1 VKEKEIIAGFKSQ
14 ARWWREALSAMVS
27 ANSEYPAHALYWKN
41 RIQDLN
47 RIESLVRDRDQEL
60 AQISTAAARAVLLPG
75 DKLYVERCGGI
86 KSTVKFLRWDK
97 DWIVTPTLSDV
108 HARHI
113 IKVNGKPHR
122 F

>member
-1 VKEKEIIAGFKSQ
+1 MKEKEIITGFKSQ
-14 ARWWREALSAMVS
+14 ARWWREAMLMMV
-27 ANSEYPAHALYWKN
+27 SEYPDHALYWRN
-41 RIQDLN
+41 RIEELD
-47 RIESLVRDRDQEL
+47 RIESLVKDRDQEL

-75 DKLYVERCGGI
+75 DKLYIERCGGI

-113 IKVNGKPHR
+113 LKVNGKPQR